1 MWCLLH
7 IESGEVNIAKVAIK
21 RDIDEELG
29 FPSTPLFHPSVASST
44 RRWKASSLKPPEVSV
59 DRKVILKSSKR
70 MRMRSKRSE
79 PEPGSVAR
87 IVQH

>member
-21 RDIDEELG
+21 RDIDEEFG

-44 RRWKASSLKPPEVSV
+44 RRWKASSLTLPEVSV
-59 DRKVILKSSKR
+59 DRKARLKSKR
-70 MRMRSKRSE
+70 VRMRSKRSE